1 MLNEHKWI
9 VASAWEG
16 KFACR
21 EYELVMKKNDET
33 LLYIDFENGE
43 ELQGTGKELYQ
54 TIFESDQSWVLSSNG
69 TILDQS
75 KKGIIPGLLERWY
88 AERKVLQKK
97 CVTSKRKW

>member
-21 EYELVMKKNDET
+21 EYELVMEKNDET

-54 TIFESDQSWVLSSNG
+54 IIFESEQ
-69 TILDQS
+69 
-75 KKGIIPGLLERWY
+75 PGCLLAMVQY
-88 AERKVLQKK
+88 LIKAKKVLFQDY
-97 CVTSKRKW
+97 